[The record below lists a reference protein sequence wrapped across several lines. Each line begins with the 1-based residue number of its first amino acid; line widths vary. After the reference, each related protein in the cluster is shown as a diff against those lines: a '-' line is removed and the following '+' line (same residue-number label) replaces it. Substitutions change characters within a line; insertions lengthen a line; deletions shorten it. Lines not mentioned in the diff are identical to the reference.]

1 MMRKMASFQK
11 KFDGLE
17 FDVDVVVVDDD
28 DYDGDGDDGDEV
40 VVGVVQLLLSWCSS

>member
-28 DYDGDGDDGDEV
+28 DYDGDGDEV